1 MLGMRDEPWR
11 RYKRSALLQNG
22 FYGFAFSY
30 LVVFEDIEV
39 ARHYHWL
46 GLKAPSRTRT
56 FGSESPRR
64 RRWMKTKLQ
73 LLEIFHLLNQS
84 LGVSIQMQGQIAWN
98 ITRRS

>member
-11 RYKRSALLQNG
+11 RYKRSALLQNR

-46 GLKAPSRTRT
+46 GRKPPVERGRSAPKVR
-56 FGSESPRR
+56 
-64 RRWMKTKLQ
+64 
-73 LLEIFHLLNQS
+73 
-84 LGVSIQMQGQIAWN
+84 GVDAG
-98 ITRRS
+98 